1 MRVQDKMSS
10 PVVSIEPEA
19 SFHSAL
25 LLMEEKGVHHLP
37 VVNAS
42 GELVGILAERDILV
56 AASRFMHGEA
66 EVEDIMLKGVV
77 TVGPEFL
84 LTDAAELMI
93 DRHIGALPVMDANR
107 QLIGILTETDILTAF
122 VELTGEPEA

>member
-1 MRVQDKMSS
+1 
-10 PVVSIEPEA
+10 
-19 SFHSAL
+19 
-25 LLMEEKGVHHLP
+25 
-37 VVNAS
+37 
-42 GELVGILAERDILV
+42 
-56 AASRFMHGEA
+56 MHGEA